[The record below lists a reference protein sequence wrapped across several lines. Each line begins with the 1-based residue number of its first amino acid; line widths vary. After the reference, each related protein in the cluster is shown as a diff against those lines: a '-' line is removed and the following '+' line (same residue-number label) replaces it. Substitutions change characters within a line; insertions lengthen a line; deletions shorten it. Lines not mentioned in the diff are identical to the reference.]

1 VEEEPVAQISME
13 DGVPVLSEEFLQDPY
28 VVYDLMRVQRPVTR
42 VVTPLG
48 VVVWLVTRY
57 ADARAALTD
66 PRVSKN
72 GRRLA
77 RLLDHHDVD
86 PGRRAVLSES
96 FAQHMLNSDPPNHT
110 RLRRLVGTAFT
121 ARRIEALRPR
131 IEEITSN
138 LLNAIIGRHE
148 VDLIEV
154 FAFPLP
160 ITVICELLG
169 VPDDER
175 ADFRSWSNSL
185 LSTDASHQL
194 ESATAMTSYLVR
206 LVEAKRADPTDDMLT
221 ALVHAADDDDRLSGT
236 ELVSMVFLLLV
247 AGHETT
253 VNLIVNGTFALLRH
267 PQQLGMLRANP
278 SLLPH
283 AVEEFLRYE
292 GPINIATL
300 RHTTE
305 AVVIGGTEIPA
316 GQFVSVALA
325 SANRDPE
332 HYAEPDQLD
341 ITRTRSN
348 LAFGHGIHHCLGA
361 PLARLEGEIA
371 IGALLRRFPDLALA
385 TDPADLRWRASMLI
399 RGLTTL
405 PVRLG
410 PPAGPR

>member
-1 VEEEPVAQISME
+1 
-13 DGVPVLSEEFLQDPY
+13 
-28 VVYDLMRVQRPVTR
+28 
-42 VVTPLG
+42 
-48 VVVWLVTRY
+48 
-57 ADARAALTD
+57 
-66 PRVSKN
+66 
-72 GRRLA
+72 
-77 RLLDHHDVD
+77 
-86 PGRRAVLSES
+86 
-96 FAQHMLNSDPPNHT
+96 
-110 RLRRLVGTAFT
+110 VGTAFT

-154 FAFPLP
+154 FASPLP

-221 ALVHAADDDDRLSGT
+221 ALVHAADDDDRLSGI

-267 PQQLGMLRANP
+267 PQQLGMLRANT

-325 SANRDPE
+325 SAT
-332 HYAEPDQLD
+332 A
-341 ITRTRSN
+341 TRSTTPN
-348 LAFGHGIHHCLGA
+348 RTNSTSRA
-361 PLARLEGEIA
+361 PAATWPSATGFTIASARHWPG
-371 IGALLRRFPDLALA
+371 
-385 TDPADLRWRASMLI
+385 
-399 RGLTTL
+399 
-405 PVRLG
+405 
-410 PPAGPR
+410 